1 MSVDTFPQCTPE
13 DGIVPRLLS
22 SLSTGVGR
30 TEADIQSD
38 IKALLVAADLGLE
51 DDNVVLEE
59 QIGDGTRRRIDIAT
73 GRTIIETKKDF
84 AKTDLSSAKEQ
95 LAGYI
100 RTREENTGTE
110 FIGILTDGR
119 DWKLYD
125 LQDDALLEVSSYRL
139 TTRNADQ
146 ERFLVWLESAMST
159 RERIAPTPE
168 EIELR
173 LGAESSAH
181 LIDLARLQDLY
192 HSAPVKS
199 EVDVKRALWAKL
211 LRTSFGSGFDD
222 DEAMFLNHTLL
233 VIQAE
238 IIAHAA
244 LGFDISPAGQLEAK
258 TLTTGSEFEEASIFG
273 VVEADFFD
281 WVLDVPGGEAF
292 VVELGRRLSR
302 FIWEDVQ
309 NDVLKILYES
319 VIPTEERESLGEYYT
334 PDWLANRIVAETV
347 KNPLEARVADPSCG
361 SGTFLFHAVR
371 AYLDAAEEAGTS
383 PGQAAVDVCEHVIG
397 MDVHPVSVTLARVTY
412 LLAIGK
418 DRLNHEDRGD
428 LIIPVHLGDS
438 IQWEQPEDLL
448 SGDGVVSV
456 STGGEH
462 FGPDAGGTLFADDLR
477 FPSSALKD
485 AARFSQ
491 LVSAMSDSALDVERY
506 KHRDKTTREFK
517 RSNAMLMAPILK
529 RFGFPSDSNEAH
541 VLSQTFDVLRGLV
554 DSNRDHIWGY
564 YVRNLIRPLWLSL
577 PENQVTHLVG
587 NPPWLRY
594 SKMTPSMQKDYKRLA
609 QSRHILSKGTSI
621 TSMDLSTLFVVRATE
636 LYLRRGGS
644 AAFVMPHGTM
654 TRTPHIDFRT
664 GRWGADAS
672 IAARFLPSWDLQH
685 ADTGFPMASCVIRF
699 TRGDR
704 DANAMPMPT
713 ETLAWTVK
721 LRRPDVP
728 WSVARTHASTGP
740 SSVAP
745 RTAGI
750 GGKSQYKKRFRQ
762 GATIVPRFLTFVER
776 QTAAASPLG
785 TGKGRVAVVSR
796 RTNLEKKPWKDLPSV
811 SGTVGIDHVFP
822 THLGETTLPF
832 RLWEPLTAV
841 LPANKSGVMEETEL
855 LAAPTINKW
864 WTEVSSAWEANK
876 QRSTKLSLLEN
887 INYSNKLSSQFPIP
901 PLRVVY
907 SKAGSILTAAILDDT
922 EAIIDHKL
930 YWAEVKSRSEAD
942 YLAAILNSSALLER
956 VRPLQAVG
964 LFGPRD
970 FDKHIF
976 DIPIPLFDA
985 TNSLHQRLAEL
996 GLEAEELAATVDTG
1010 ALKFQGARKR
1020 IRKALDEAG
1029 VSAKINEAVL
1039 ELIPLEAV
1047 EDAIDT
1053 SE

>member
-1 MSVDTFPQCTPE
+1 MNVDTFPQRTPE

-125 LQDDALLEVSSYRL
+125 LQDDALAEVSAYRL
-139 TTRNADQ
+139 TTGAADQ
-146 ERFLVWLESAMST
+146 DRFLVWLESAMST
-159 RERIAPTPE
+159 KERIAPTPE

-173 LGAESSAH
+173 LGAKSSAH
-181 LIDLARLQDLY
+181 LIDLARLKDLF

-222 DEAMFLNHTLL
+222 DESLFLNHTLL

-244 LGFDISPAGQLEAK
+244 LGFDVSPTGPLQAK
-258 TLTTGSEFEEASIFG
+258 TLTTGSAFEDASIFG

-302 FIWEDVQ
+302 FVWEDVE

-319 VIPTEERESLGEYYT
+319 VIPVEERESLGEYYT
-334 PDWLANRIVAETV
+334 PDWLANRVVADTV
-347 KNPLEARVADPSCG
+347 ADPLTARVADPSCG

-371 AYLDAAEEAGTS
+371 TYLDAAEAAGFS
-383 PGQAAVDVCEHVIG
+383 AGQAATDVCGHVVG

-418 DRLNHEDRGD
+418 DRLNHADRGE
-428 LIIPVHLGDS
+428 LNIPVYLGDS
-438 IQWEQPEDLL
+438 IQWEQPTDLL

-456 STGGEH
+456 STGGDH

-477 FPSSALKD
+477 FPASVLED
-485 AARFSQ
+485 AAKFGR
-491 LVSAMSDSALDVERY
+491 LVSAMSDAALDVERY
-506 KHRDKTTREFK
+506 KHRERTQREFK
-517 RSNAMLMAPILK
+517 RSNKMLLAPILK
-529 RFGFPSDSNEAH
+529 MFDITEGSADAE
-541 VLSQTFDVLRGLV
+541 VLAVTLAVMRGLV
-554 DSNRDHIWGY
+554 DDGRDHIWGY

-594 SKMTPSMQKDYKRLA
+594 SKMTPSMQKDYRRMA
-609 QSRHILSKGTSI
+609 QSRHILSKGASVTA
-621 TSMDLSTLFVVRATE
+621 MDLSTLFVVRATE
-636 LYLRRGGS
+636 LYLRPGGS

-654 TRTPHIDFRT
+654 TRLPHSQFRT
-664 GRWGADAS
+664 GRWGGDAA
-672 IAARFLPSWDLQH
+672 IAARFLPSWDLQG

-699 TRGDR
+699 TRGGQD
-704 DANAMPMPT
+704 DSAVAMPT
-713 ETLAWTVK
+713 KTVAWTVR
-721 LRRPDVP
+721 LRRADVP
-728 WSVARTHASTGP
+728 WLVARAHATTDV
-740 SSVAP
+740 SSVVP
-745 RTAGI
+745 RTT
-750 GGKSQYKKRFRQ
+750 GGTGQSPYKKVFKN
-762 GATIVPRFLTFVER
+762 GATIYPRMLMFVEK
-776 QTAAASPLG
+776 QDASASPLG
-785 TGKGRVAVVSR
+785 TGRGRVSVKSR
-796 RTNLEKKPWKDLPSV
+796 RNNLEKKPWKSLPSV
-811 SGTVGIDHVFP
+811 SGVVGIDYLFP

-832 RLWEPLTAV
+832 KLWEALTTV
-841 LPANKSGVMEETEL
+841 LPADKQGVIEESDL
-855 LAAPTINKW
+855 LASPEVSKW
-864 WTEVSSAWEANK
+864 WSEVSLVWSRNK
-876 QRSTKLSLLEN
+876 QASTKLSLWEN
-887 INYSNKLSSQFPIP
+887 INYSNKLASQFPIRP
-901 PLRVVY
+901 IRVVY
-907 SKAGSILTAAILDDT
+907 SSSGTTLTAAILEDR
-922 EAIIDHKL
+922 EAVVEHAL
-930 YWAEVKSRSEAD
+930 YWAPVGSRAEGQ
-942 YLAAILNSSALLER
+942 YLTAILNSDALMER
-956 VRPLQAVG
+956 VKPFQTVG
-964 LFGPRD
+964 LFGPRH

-976 DIPIPLFDA
+976 DVPIPMFDEA
-985 TNSLHQRLAEL
+985 NPIHQRLAEL

-1020 IRKALDEAG
+1020 IRTALDGAG
-1029 VSAKINEAVL
+1029 ISAKINSAVL
-1039 ELIPLEAV
+1039 ELIPVEAV

-1053 SE
+1053 AE